1 MTAWTAAAS
10 VLLAALAPVALVVWR
25 RAEMDGV
32 VALEL
37 GGVVVILLM
46 LLLAEAYGDPA
57 FADLAVVLAMLS
69 LGSGLVFVRFLERWI

>member
-10 VLLAALAPVALVVWR
+10 VLVAALLPVALVVWR

-37 GGVVVILLM
+37 GGVVVVLLM
-46 LLLAEAYGDPA
+46 LLLAEAYDDPA

>member
-10 VLLAALAPVALVVWR
+10 VLLAALVPVALVVWR

>member
-10 VLLAALAPVALVVWR
+10 VLLAALLPVALVVWR

-57 FADLAVVLAMLS
+57 FADLAVVLALLS

>member
-10 VLLAALAPVALVVWR
+10 VLLAALVPVALVVWR
-25 RAEMDGV
+25 RGEMDGV

>member
-10 VLLAALAPVALVVWR
+10 VLLAALLPVALVIWR
-25 RAEMDGV
+25 RPEMDGV

-57 FADLAVVLAMLS
+57 VADLAVVLAMLS

>member
-10 VLLAALAPVALVVWR
+10 VLLAALVPVALVVWR
-25 RAEMDGV
+25 RGEMDGV

-57 FADLAVVLAMLS
+57 FADLAVVLAMLG

>member
-1 MTAWTAAAS
+1 
-10 VLLAALAPVALVVWR
+10 
-25 RAEMDGV
+25 V

-57 FADLAVVLAMLS
+57 FADLAVVLAMLG

>member
-10 VLLAALAPVALVVWR
+10 VLLAALLPVALVVWR

-46 LLLAEAYGDPA
+46 LLLAEAYGDAA
-57 FADLAVVLAMLS
+57 FADLAVVLALLS

>member
-10 VLLAALAPVALVVWR
+10 VLLAALLPVALVVWR

-46 LLLAEAYGDPA
+46 VLLAEAYGDPA
-57 FADLAVVLAMLS
+57 FADLALVLALLS